1 MFVWTEKAEE
11 AYRARHPHRK
21 NERKA
26 GTLVT
31 WEGQELQSGTILQGY
46 QSRGWVKYIEP
57 KPIRVDV
64 KPRKHVKRHVM
75 TNPEKRQRWYKIAYY
90 LSQPEKLSISQIAM
104 KLGYSSHNVVDD
116 FVRNYGE
123 ELSAKYG
130 KLPYREGMKASYWH
144 KVMEVE

>member
-46 QSRGWVKYIEP
+46 ASLDEVASAQDAQSAADE
-57 KPIRVDV
+57 DDSDFSDEDFDAES
-64 KPRKHVKRHVM
+64 
-75 TNPEKRQRWYKIAYY
+75 NDFE
-90 LSQPEKLSISQIAM
+90 EE
-104 KLGYSSHNVVDD
+104 YSYDD
-116 FVRNYGE
+116 DAADEDGFDGDE
-123 ELSAKYG
+123 E
-130 KLPYREGMKASYWH
+130 
-144 KVMEVE
+144 